1 MRPSFRAL
9 ALIVLACLAAA
20 AAAQDA
26 VPAPEPEAQPSAP
39 AASAPPSAPVP
50 APVPP
55 TFSPAPAPIPS
66 RVDALE
72 LYRQGRNLESAGR
85 IAEAQGRYREAVAAC
100 DRELAADPA
109 RMDAYAVKC
118 WSLFRLDRFREVVDT
133 ATAGLKVRYDPR
145 LSEVMGEAYFHLGN
159 NDLALK
165 NLQRYIENVGEFGD
179 RVSTAY
185 FYMGEVYQRLK
196 KFDHADIAYALAVHR
211 DPSMSRWWF
220 RYGQAVEALQDYRR
234 AADLYAQAL
243 KLSPEMKEASDALAR
258 VRSRI

>member
-1 MRPSFRAL
+1 MRPRYRDL
-9 ALIVLACLAAA
+9 APIFLVILAAA
-20 AAAQDA
+20 VAAAQDVA
-26 VPAPEPEAQPSAP
+26 PRPEPGSDAPAPAAAPAPTAPVPSAPTVSAP
-39 AASAPPSAPVP
+39 AAIP
-50 APVPP
+50 A
-55 TFSPAPAPIPS
+55 

-85 IAEAQGRYREAVAAC
+85 IAEAQGRYRDAVEVC

-133 ATAGLKVRYDPR
+133 ASAGLKVRYDPR

-196 KFDHADIAYALAVHR
+196 KYEHADIAYALALYR

-220 RYGQAVEALQDYRR
+220 RYGLAVEALSDYRR
-234 AADLYAQAL
+234 AADYYARAL
-243 KLSPEMKEASDALAR
+243 KLSPDMKEATEALAR

>member
-1 MRPSFRAL
+1 MRPSFQAL
-9 ALIVLACLAAA
+9 ALIVLVRLAAA

-26 VPAPEPEAQPSAP
+26 FPAPEPQPAAP
-39 AASAPPSAPVP
+39 APSPAPAAPVP
-50 APVPP
+50 AV
-55 TFSPAPAPIPS
+55 PAPVPS

-85 IAEAQGRYREAVAAC
+85 IADAQNRYRESVTVC
-100 DRELAADPA
+100 ERELSEDPT
-109 RMDAYAVKC
+109 RMDAYVVKS
-118 WSLFRLDRFREVVDT
+118 WSLFRLNRFREVVDT

-165 NLQRYIENVGEFGD
+165 NLQRYIDNVGEFGD

-196 KFDHADIAYALAVHR
+196 KYDHADIAYALALYR

-220 RYGQAVEALQDYRR
+220 RYGQAVEALSDFKR
-234 AADLYAQAL
+234 AADYYAKAL
-243 KLSPEMKEASDALAR
+243 KLSPEMKEASEALAR

>member
-9 ALIVLACLAAA
+9 ALIVLVRLAAS

-26 VPAPEPEAQPSAP
+26 APEPGPLPGTAAQESSPVP
-39 AASAPPSAPVP
+39 AAP
-50 APVPP
+50 APVPS
-55 TFSPAPAPIPS
+55 FSPAPAPIPA

-72 LYRQGRNLESAGR
+72 LYRRGRGLESSGR
-85 IAEAQGRYREAVAAC
+85 MAEAQGLYREAAAVC
-100 DRELAADPA
+100 DRELAEDPS

-159 NDLALK
+159 NDLALR

-185 FYMGEVYQRLK
+185 FYMGETYQRLK
-196 KFDHADIAYALAVHR
+196 KYDHADIAYALALHR
-211 DPSMSRWWF
+211 EPSMARWWF
-220 RYGQAVEALQDYRR
+220 RYGQAVEALADYRR
-234 AADLYAQAL
+234 AADLYARAL

>member
-9 ALIVLACLAAA
+9 ALIALVSAAVFA
-20 AAAQDA
+20 AAAQDV
-26 VPAPEPEAQPSAP
+26 VPAPSPEPDPLP
-39 AASAPPSAPVP
+39 AAPAPVP
-50 APVPP
+50 APVPS
-55 TFSPAPAPIPS
+55 FSPAPAPIPS

-72 LYRQGRNLESAGR
+72 LYRQGRNLESSGR
-85 IAEAQGRYREAVAAC
+85 IAEAQGRYRDAVAAC
-100 DRELAADPA
+100 DRELAADPS

-118 WSLFRLDRFREVVDT
+118 WSLFRLDRFREVVD
-133 ATAGLKVRYDPR
+133 AAAAGLKVRYDPR

-159 NDLALK
+159 NELALR

-196 KFDHADIAYALAVHR
+196 KYDHADIAYALAVHR

-220 RYGQAVEALQDYRR
+220 RYGQAVEALSDFRR
-234 AADLYAQAL
+234 AADFYARAL
-243 KLSPEMKEASDALAR
+243 KLSPEMKEASEALAR